1 MLHVTFAM
9 FVCQQA
15 DIQGQLKGERG
26 EKVSAFSVHVDTENL
41 FIYFLQNQ
49 VCSFD
54 LLKYPK

>member
-1 MLHVTFAM
+1 M

-26 EKVSAFSVHVDTENL
+26 EKVSLFSVHVDTENL
-41 FIYFLQNQ
+41 FILFLQNQ

>member
-1 MLHVTFAM
+1 M

-26 EKVSAFSVHVDTENL
+26 EKVSAFTVHVDSENFIL
-41 FIYFLQNQ
+41 FYFLQNQ
-49 VCSFD
+49 VCLFD